1 MDTLEHAQLAL
12 ARVQFIAEIALT
24 ADCDKKDLQMA
35 LATISHLVD
44 VLLKE
49 QHQAESIPAI
59 GQKN

>member
-49 QHQAESIPAI
+49 HDQHQIPSPI
-59 GQKN
+59 GTKN